1 MIKEIKYKNYKVKVR
16 YMSIKQAKIEN
27 AFGLYLPNKSTIY
40 IQKNLNIQNYIA
52 ILLHELA
59 HFLVDKAKS
68 KPKSEETF
76 ATLTEEFAKIF
87 YQNPKLINIIRK
99 GIKKYET

>member
-1 MIKEIKYKNYKVKVR
+1 MLKEIKYKNYKVKIKN
-16 YMSIKQAKIEN
+16 MSIKQAKIEN

-40 IQKNLNIQNYIA
+40 IQKNLNPKNYIA

-68 KPKSEETF
+68 IPKSEETF

-99 GIKKYET
+99 CIKKNES